1 MGLILDTANLMERRA
16 KQGNWTTGDIFG
28 EVVILWVVHEIET
41 TATVIRNYT
50 WQNKILT
57 YIINTILI
65 I

>member
-1 MGLILDTANLMERRA
+1 MERRA
-16 KQGNWTTGDIFG
+16 KQGNWTTGDMFG
-28 EVVILWVVHEIET
+28 EAVILWAVHEIKT
-41 TATVIRNYT
+41 TAIVTQNYI